1 MNTFTVHKVCQHGTR
16 QLLLVRV
23 SDYEH
28 RVAVYDEHSGATLMR
43 MTDCSLAEFRRAIAI
58 LECNNT
64 AVS

>member
-1 MNTFTVHKVCQHGTR
+1 MNTFTVHKILQHGTR

-43 MTDCSLAEFRRAIAI
+43 MTDCSLTEFKRAIAV
-58 LECNNT
+58 LESGNT
-64 AVS
+64 ELK